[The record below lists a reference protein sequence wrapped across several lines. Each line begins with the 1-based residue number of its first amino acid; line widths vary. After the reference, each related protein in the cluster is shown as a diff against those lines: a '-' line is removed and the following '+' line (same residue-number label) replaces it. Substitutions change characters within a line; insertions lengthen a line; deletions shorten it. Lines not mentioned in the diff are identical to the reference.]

1 MKILVT
7 GGSGFIGRAVCA
19 LAVERG
25 LTVTSLSRHGA
36 SLPTHT
42 PLLERVTWLRGSVF
56 DEQALASALQGV
68 GAVVHCV
75 GIGRER
81 PGKDESF
88 KRVNGDSAIAVA
100 NAAKMVSVPIFVF
113 LSAGEKPPWAHEEYL
128 SSKRRAEV
136 ALAKLAERLVI
147 LRPGLVYGPEKR
159 LASFAAGL
167 LRAVATVRTPGT
179 RLEANTPVT
188 VNVVARAVLRAVL
201 DPNARGVVEPA
212 RIASFAEVALATTGA

>member
-25 LTVTSLSRHGA
+25 LVVTSLSRHGA

-42 PLLERVTWLRGSVF
+42 QTLEKVTWLKGSVF
-56 DEQALASALQGV
+56 DGPGLDAALEGV

-81 PGKDESF
+81 AGKDETF
-88 KRVNGDSAIAVA
+88 KRMNGDSAIVVA
-100 NAAKMVSVPIFVF
+100 EAAKKAGVPTFVF
-113 LSAGEKPPWAHEEYL
+113 VSAGEKPPWAHEEHL

-136 ALAKLAERLVI
+136 ALAKICERLVV
-147 LRPGLVYGPEKR
+147 LRPGLVYGAERR
-159 LASFAAGL
+159 LASFAASF
-167 LRAVATVRTPGT
+167 LRAARVLRAPGP
-179 RLEANTPVT
+179 RLEANTPVH
-188 VNVVARAVLRAVL
+188 VEVMARAALRAVL
-201 DPNARGVVEPA
+201 DPNTRGVVEPD
-212 RIASFAEVALATTGA
+212 RIEAFATVALSTVA

>member
-19 LAVERG
+19 AAVDRG
-25 LTVTSLSRHGA
+25 LSVTSLSRHGA

-42 PLLERVTWLRGSVF
+42 PALEKVTWLRGSVF
-56 DEQALASALQGV
+56 DEEALEAALHEA

-88 KRVNGDSAIAVA
+88 KRVNGDSAIVVGE
-100 NAAKMVSVPIFVF
+100 AAKKAKVPAFVF

-136 ALAKLAERLVI
+136 ALAKLCERLLVI
-147 LRPGLVYGPEKR
+147 RPGLVYGPEKR
-159 LASFAAGL
+159 LASYAAGV
-167 LRAVATVRTPGT
+167 LRLVAAVRTPGP
-179 RLEANTPVT
+179 RLEANTPISVG
-188 VNVVARAVLRAVL
+188 VVALAVLRGVL
-201 DPNARGVVEPA
+201 DPTARGVIEPA
-212 RIASFAEVALATTGA
+212 RIAGFAEVALSTVG

>member
-25 LTVTSLSRHGA
+25 LTVTSLSRHGP

-42 PLLERVTWLRGSVF
+42 PVLAKVSWLRGSVF
-56 DEQALASALQGV
+56 DEQGLDAALQGV
-68 GAVVHCV
+68 EAVVHCV

-81 PGKDESF
+81 PSKDESF
-88 KRVNGDSAIAVA
+88 KRVNGDSAIVVGE
-100 NAAKMVSVPIFVF
+100 AAKRAGVRAFVF

-136 ALAKLAERLVI
+136 AIAKICERLVV

-159 LASFAAGL
+159 LATFAAGL
-167 LRAVATVRTPGT
+167 LRAVATVRTPGP
-179 RLEANTPVT
+179 RLEANTPVSAAT
-188 VNVVARAVLRAVL
+188 VARAVMRAVL

-212 RIASFAEVALATTGA
+212 RIAGFAEVALAVTSL